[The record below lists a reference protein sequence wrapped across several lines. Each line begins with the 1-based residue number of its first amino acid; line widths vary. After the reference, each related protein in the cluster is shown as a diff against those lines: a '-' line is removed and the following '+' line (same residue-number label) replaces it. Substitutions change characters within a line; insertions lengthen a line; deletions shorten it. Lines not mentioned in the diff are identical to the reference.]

1 MLFYLQ
7 TEFTRKYVC
16 KGGIGKIIALSL
28 ITPHFFHHQMS
39 NETLPKTLPK
49 KIMSL
54 TILILSLPQDRCIP

>member
-7 TEFTRKYVC
+7 TAFTRKYVC

-39 NETLPKTLPK
+39 NETLPKLRK
-49 KIMSL
+49 K
-54 TILILSLPQDRCIP
+54 